1 MKYFWIA
8 LKKYAVLEGRASRI
22 EFWMFT
28 LFWCIFCLI
37 AVFLDVL
44 LGTTIHGSDFGWITW
59 TLILVLAIP
68 SISIVFLL
76 MAYNYYHQ
84 KKNKLYYFWI
94 VMAVL
99 FQPILK
105 IALGRIVWNII
116 DVIIAVLLLLVLW
129 KQNNEIKK

>member
-1 MKYFWIA
+1 MPYGYF
-8 LKKYAVLEGRASRI
+8 
-22 EFWMFT
+22 
-28 LFWCIFCLI
+28 
-37 AVFLDVL
+37 
-44 LGTTIHGSDFGWITW
+44 
-59 TLILVLAIP
+59 ILVRYL
-68 SISIVFLL
+68 STIVFLL
-76 MAYNYYHQ
+76 MTYNYYHQ